1 MKCCYFWN
9 NINESLLFWPNS
21 NFEYVW
27 FIVILFERVFEQRT
41 IVSTN
46 IQTSHFKIYLCSI
59 KYQRWT
65 DHIPYTYFC
74 KEEIT
79 ISCRLLET
87 IIITRKNQIS
97 RWSWNFSEKNI
108 TRNGYMS
115 SSVSKMKI
123 IFLPTFRPN
132 HHLDIT
138 KSTRGNIQC
147 SQKKLF
153 TFRNTSKVMGNIFR
167 ISKIWFKLWT
177 IRIVTIFRHFR

>member
-1 MKCCYFWN
+1 MIYCDTIRKSVQTTDNCFNKYSDVSFQN
-9 NINESLLFWPNS
+9 LL
-21 NFEYVW
+21 V
-27 FIVILFERVFEQRT
+27 Q
-41 IVSTN
+41 
-46 IQTSHFKIYLCSI
+46 CSI